1 MTKVSSS
8 QLRNTTRIATLVE
21 AARHRQGWT
30 QEQLAEATGLSVR
43 TIRNLERDLIEAP
56 RSSTLTLLAT
66 HLGLERSELLEA
78 PAQSADER
86 PRLLGRDQLIERAVA
101 KLHDEKVITL
111 LGPAV
116 VGKRALASAVA
127 QRLAEQFGNLA
138 VIEPRSHSG
147 SSGAVTPMV
156 HNNYFC
162 GSCEGIVVVIPDAPE
177 RIRPGQHVTTML
189 DGVPPKLPIYVVAT
203 SCDAERT
210 WGPTIEVGT
219 LCGDGRDAVVPSVE
233 LYRRQARQVGGS
245 LPDSSDIR
253 KLCDLV
259 DDRPWFVLRLAEISL
274 TLPIAE
280 MLTTPNLVQLL
291 YAYLPGSQRTTLDR
305 LCEQAAAVSE
315 EDLAT
320 ARTVARHAL
329 PWMTFEQVVDSI
341 VMCGMLREQAVIVL
355 LRLIRSGLVHV
366 RQSTTARYHVSRLML
381 QAAAV
386 PDRST
391 VSVRTVAVAS

>member
-1 MTKVSSS
+1 MSSS
-8 QLRNTTRIATLVE
+8 PLRNTTRIATLVE

-66 HLGLERSELLEA
+66 HLGLERSELLE
-78 PAQSADER
+78 PPPQPGHDV
-86 PRLLGRDQLIERAVA
+86 RLLGRDQLVERAVA
-101 KLHDEKVITL
+101 KLQDEKVITL

-116 VGKRALASAVA
+116 VGKRALASGVA
-127 QRLAEQFGNLA
+127 QRLAEQVGNLA
-138 VIEPRSHSG
+138 VIEPRLHSG
-147 SSGAVTPMV
+147 ASGAVTPMV
-156 HNNYFC
+156 HNNRLC
-162 GSCEGIVVVIPDAPE
+162 GSCEGIVVVIPDAPD

-203 SCDAERT
+203 SCDPERT
-210 WGPTIEVGT
+210 WGATIEVGT

-245 LPDSSDIR
+245 LPDSGDIR

-305 LCEQAAAVSE
+305 LCEQASAVSE
-315 EDLAT
+315 EDLTT

-355 LRLIRSGLVHV
+355 LRLIRSGIIHV

-381 QAAAV
+381 QAATV
-386 PDRST
+386 PDRSP
-391 VSVRTVAVAS
+391 VSVQAVPMAS